1 MEILNFILGLGST
14 VMLPIII
21 FVFGLIMSAGFS
33 KSFKSGVTIGIGFT
47 GINLVITLL
56 TDQLGPVAQAMTER
70 LGLDLQVID
79 IGWPAMSS
87 ISWAWAAAGL
97 MIPIGLVINFVMLTL
112 KLTKTMNVDIWNYW
126 QFAFVGYAVT
136 TVSGSLPMGIIAA
149 SALSI
154 LALIL
159 ADYTQPFVEKFF
171 GMPGISFPHL
181 TALGFLPLVV
191 PLNWL
196 IDKIPGLNILAD
208 YTQPFVEKF
217 FGMPGIS
224 FPHLT
229 ALGFLPLVVPL
240 NWLID
245 KIPGLNRLN
254 ANPETIRKRFGIF
267 GEPMSMGLIIGLAL
281 GLLGGQKIDA
291 ILQLAITMA
300 AVMYLMPK
308 MVAILMEG
316 LIPISEAAREFM
328 AKHFGD
334 REIFIGLD
342 AAVSLGEPSVIAVG
356 LLLVPITILLAIVL
370 PGNKLLPFADLAVI
384 PFIDPVHR
392 MPDHCHVKGKCH
404 PGTDRGN
411 GRYGMC
417 ITDGNESGADRD
429 TDGPDCR
436 NQNAGG
442 SFPDRKPGPGKPDF
456 MAFR

>member
-21 FVFGLIMSAGFS
+21 FVFGLIMRAGFS

-196 IDKIPGLNILAD
+196 IDKIPGLN
-208 YTQPFVEKF
+208 K
-217 FGMPGIS
+217 
-224 FPHLT
+224 
-229 ALGFLPLVVPL
+229 
-240 NWLID
+240 
-245 KIPGLNRLN
+245 LN

-356 LLLVPITILLAIVL
+356 LLLVSITILLAIVL

-384 PFIDPVHR
+384 PFIVCLITAMSKGNVIRALIVGTVVMACVLLMATNLAPIETQMALTAGIK
-392 MPDHCHVKGKCH
+392 MPAGASQIGNLDRANLISWLFVKVFSLFG
-404 PGTDRGN
+404 
-411 GRYGMC
+411 
-417 ITDGNESGADRD
+417 
-429 TDGPDCR
+429 
-436 NQNAGG
+436 
-442 SFPDRKPGPGKPDF
+442 
-456 MAFR
+456 

>member
-21 FVFGLIMSAGFS
+21 FVFGLIMRAGFS

-196 IDKIPGLNILAD
+196 IDKIPGLN
-208 YTQPFVEKF
+208 K
-217 FGMPGIS
+217 
-224 FPHLT
+224 
-229 ALGFLPLVVPL
+229 
-240 NWLID
+240 
-245 KIPGLNRLN
+245 LN

-384 PFIDPVHR
+384 PFIVCLITAMSKGSVIRALIVGTVVMACVLLMATNLAPIETQMALTAGIK
-392 MPDHCHVKGKCH
+392 MPAGASQIGNLDRANLISWLFVKVFSLFG
-404 PGTDRGN
+404 
-411 GRYGMC
+411 
-417 ITDGNESGADRD
+417 
-429 TDGPDCR
+429 
-436 NQNAGG
+436 
-442 SFPDRKPGPGKPDF
+442 
-456 MAFR
+456 

>member
-21 FVFGLIMSAGFS
+21 FVFGLIMRAGFS

-136 TVSGSLPMGIIAA
+136 TVSGTLPMGIIAA

-196 IDKIPGLNILAD
+196 IDKIPGLN
-208 YTQPFVEKF
+208 K
-217 FGMPGIS
+217 
-224 FPHLT
+224 
-229 ALGFLPLVVPL
+229 
-240 NWLID
+240 
-245 KIPGLNRLN
+245 LN

-281 GLLGGQKIDA
+281 GILGGQKIDA
-291 ILQLAITMA
+291 VLKLAITMA

-384 PFIDPVHR
+384 PFIVCLITAMSKGNVIRALIVGTVVMACVLLMATNLAPIETQMALTAGIK
-392 MPDHCHVKGKCH
+392 MPAGASQIGNLDRANLISWLFVKIFSLFG
-404 PGTDRGN
+404 
-411 GRYGMC
+411 
-417 ITDGNESGADRD
+417 
-429 TDGPDCR
+429 
-436 NQNAGG
+436 
-442 SFPDRKPGPGKPDF
+442 
-456 MAFR
+456 

>member
-21 FVFGLIMSAGFS
+21 FVFGLIMRAGFS

-56 TDQLGPVAQAMTER
+56 TDQLGPVAQAMTQR

-97 MIPIGLVINFVMLTL
+97 MIPIGLVINFAMLTL

-136 TVSGSLPMGIIAA
+136 TVSGSLPMGIVAA

-159 ADYTQPFVEKFF
+159 ADYTQPYVEKFF

-196 IDKIPGLNILAD
+196 IDKIPGLN
-208 YTQPFVEKF
+208 K
-217 FGMPGIS
+217 
-224 FPHLT
+224 
-229 ALGFLPLVVPL
+229 
-240 NWLID
+240 
-245 KIPGLNRLN
+245 LN

-356 LLLVPITILLAIVL
+356 LLLVPITIFLAIIL

-384 PFIDPVHR
+384 PFIVCLITAMSKGNVIRALIVGTVVMACVLLMATNLAPIETQMALTAGIK
-392 MPDHCHVKGKCH
+392 MPAGASQIGNLDRANLISWLFVKIFSLFG
-404 PGTDRGN
+404 
-411 GRYGMC
+411 
-417 ITDGNESGADRD
+417 
-429 TDGPDCR
+429 
-436 NQNAGG
+436 
-442 SFPDRKPGPGKPDF
+442 
-456 MAFR
+456 

>member
-21 FVFGLIMSAGFS
+21 FVFGLIMRAGFS

-97 MIPIGLVINFVMLTL
+97 MIPIGLVINFAMLTL

-159 ADYTQPFVEKFF
+159 ADYTQPYVEKFF

-196 IDKIPGLNILAD
+196 IDKIPGLN
-208 YTQPFVEKF
+208 K
-217 FGMPGIS
+217 
-224 FPHLT
+224 
-229 ALGFLPLVVPL
+229 
-240 NWLID
+240 
-245 KIPGLNRLN
+245 LN

-281 GLLGGQKIDA
+281 GILGGQKIDA
-291 ILQLAITMA
+291 VLKLAITMA

-356 LLLVPITILLAIVL
+356 LLLVPITIFLAIIL

-384 PFIDPVHR
+384 PFIVCLITAMSKGNVIRALIVGTVVMACVLLMATNLAPIETQMALTAGIK
-392 MPDHCHVKGKCH
+392 MPAGASQIGNLDRANLISWLFVKIFSLFG
-404 PGTDRGN
+404 
-411 GRYGMC
+411 
-417 ITDGNESGADRD
+417 
-429 TDGPDCR
+429 
-436 NQNAGG
+436 
-442 SFPDRKPGPGKPDF
+442 
-456 MAFR
+456 

>member
-21 FVFGLIMSAGFS
+21 FVFGLIMRAGFS

-97 MIPIGLVINFVMLTL
+97 MIPNGLVINFVMLTL

-196 IDKIPGLNILAD
+196 IDKIPGLN
-208 YTQPFVEKF
+208 K
-217 FGMPGIS
+217 
-224 FPHLT
+224 
-229 ALGFLPLVVPL
+229 
-240 NWLID
+240 
-245 KIPGLNRLN
+245 LN

-281 GLLGGQKIDA
+281 GILGGQKIDA
-291 ILQLAITMA
+291 VLKLAITMA

-384 PFIDPVHR
+384 PFIVCLITAMSKGNVIRALIVGTVVMACVLLMATNLAPIETQMALTAGIK
-392 MPDHCHVKGKCH
+392 MPAGASQIGNLDRANLISWLFVKIFSLFG
-404 PGTDRGN
+404 
-411 GRYGMC
+411 
-417 ITDGNESGADRD
+417 
-429 TDGPDCR
+429 
-436 NQNAGG
+436 
-442 SFPDRKPGPGKPDF
+442 
-456 MAFR
+456 

>member
-1 MEILNFILGLGST
+1 MEVLNFILGLGST

-21 FVFGLIMSAGFS
+21 FVFGLIMRTGFS

-97 MIPIGLVINFVMLTL
+97 MIPIGLVINFAMLTL

-154 LALIL
+154 LALVL
-159 ADYTQPFVEKFF
+159 ADYTQPYVEKFF

-196 IDKIPGLNILAD
+196 IDKIPGLNKL
-208 YTQPFVEKF
+208 
-217 FGMPGIS
+217 S
-224 FPHLT
+224 
-229 ALGFLPLVVPL
+229 
-240 NWLID
+240 
-245 KIPGLNRLN
+245 

-356 LLLVPITILLAIVL
+356 LLLVPITIFLAIIL

-384 PFIDPVHR
+384 PFIVCLITAMSKGNVIRALIVGTVVMACVLLMATNLAPIETQMALTAGIK
-392 MPDHCHVKGKCH
+392 MPAGASQIGNLDRANLISWLFVKIFSLFG
-404 PGTDRGN
+404 
-411 GRYGMC
+411 
-417 ITDGNESGADRD
+417 
-429 TDGPDCR
+429 
-436 NQNAGG
+436 
-442 SFPDRKPGPGKPDF
+442 
-456 MAFR
+456 

>member
-21 FVFGLIMSAGFS
+21 FVFGLIMRAGFS

-196 IDKIPGLNILAD
+196 IDKIPGLN
-208 YTQPFVEKF
+208 K
-217 FGMPGIS
+217 
-224 FPHLT
+224 
-229 ALGFLPLVVPL
+229 
-240 NWLID
+240 
-245 KIPGLNRLN
+245 LN

-281 GLLGGQKIDA
+281 GILGGQKIDA
-291 ILQLAITMA
+291 VLKLAITMA

-384 PFIDPVHR
+384 PFIVCLITAMSKGNVIRALIVGTVVMACVLLMATNLAPIETQMALTAGIK
-392 MPDHCHVKGKCH
+392 MPAGASQIGNLDRANLISWLFVKIFSLFG
-404 PGTDRGN
+404 
-411 GRYGMC
+411 
-417 ITDGNESGADRD
+417 
-429 TDGPDCR
+429 
-436 NQNAGG
+436 
-442 SFPDRKPGPGKPDF
+442 
-456 MAFR
+456 

>member
-21 FVFGLIMSAGFS
+21 FVFGLIMRAGFS

-56 TDQLGPVAQAMTER
+56 TDQLGPVAQAMTKR

-196 IDKIPGLNILAD
+196 IDKIPGLN
-208 YTQPFVEKF
+208 K
-217 FGMPGIS
+217 
-224 FPHLT
+224 
-229 ALGFLPLVVPL
+229 
-240 NWLID
+240 
-245 KIPGLNRLN
+245 LN

-384 PFIDPVHR
+384 PFIVCLITAMSKGNVIRALIVGTVVMACVLLMATNLAPIETQMALTAGIKMSAGASQIGNLDR
-392 MPDHCHVKGKCH
+392 ANLISWLFVKVFSLFG
-404 PGTDRGN
+404 
-411 GRYGMC
+411 
-417 ITDGNESGADRD
+417 
-429 TDGPDCR
+429 
-436 NQNAGG
+436 
-442 SFPDRKPGPGKPDF
+442 
-456 MAFR
+456 

>member
-21 FVFGLIMSAGFS
+21 FVFGLIMRAGFS

-196 IDKIPGLNILAD
+196 IDKIPGLN
-208 YTQPFVEKF
+208 
-217 FGMPGIS
+217 
-224 FPHLT
+224 
-229 ALGFLPLVVPL
+229 
-240 NWLID
+240 
-245 KIPGLNRLN
+245 RLN

-291 ILQLAITMA
+291 ILQLAITMD

-328 AKHFGD
+328 AKYFGD

-384 PFIDPVHR
+384 PFIVCLITAMSKGNVIRALIVGTVVMACVLLMATNLAPIETQMALTAGIK
-392 MPDHCHVKGKCH
+392 MPAGASQIGNLDRANLISWLFVKVFSLFG
-404 PGTDRGN
+404 
-411 GRYGMC
+411 
-417 ITDGNESGADRD
+417 
-429 TDGPDCR
+429 
-436 NQNAGG
+436 
-442 SFPDRKPGPGKPDF
+442 
-456 MAFR
+456 

>member
-1 MEILNFILGLGST
+1 MEVLNFILGLGST

-21 FVFGLIMSAGFS
+21 FVFGLIMRAGFS

-97 MIPIGLVINFVMLTL
+97 MIPIGLVINFAMLTL

-154 LALIL
+154 LALVL
-159 ADYTQPFVEKFF
+159 ADYTQPYVEKFF

-196 IDKIPGLNILAD
+196 IDKIPGLNKL
-208 YTQPFVEKF
+208 
-217 FGMPGIS
+217 S
-224 FPHLT
+224 
-229 ALGFLPLVVPL
+229 
-240 NWLID
+240 
-245 KIPGLNRLN
+245 

-356 LLLVPITILLAIVL
+356 LLLVPITIFLAIIL

-384 PFIDPVHR
+384 PFIVCLITAMSKGNVIRALIVGTVVMACVLLMATNLAPIETQMALTAGIK
-392 MPDHCHVKGKCH
+392 MPAGASSIGNLDRANLISWLFVKIFSLFG
-404 PGTDRGN
+404 
-411 GRYGMC
+411 
-417 ITDGNESGADRD
+417 
-429 TDGPDCR
+429 
-436 NQNAGG
+436 
-442 SFPDRKPGPGKPDF
+442 
-456 MAFR
+456 

>member
-1 MEILNFILGLGST
+1 
-14 VMLPIII
+14 MLPIII
-21 FVFGLIMSAGFS
+21 FVFGLIMRAGFS

-97 MIPIGLVINFVMLTL
+97 MIPIGLVINFAMLTL

-154 LALIL
+154 LALVL
-159 ADYTQPFVEKFF
+159 ADYTQPYVEKFF

-196 IDKIPGLNILAD
+196 IDKIPGLNKL
-208 YTQPFVEKF
+208 
-217 FGMPGIS
+217 S
-224 FPHLT
+224 
-229 ALGFLPLVVPL
+229 
-240 NWLID
+240 
-245 KIPGLNRLN
+245 

-281 GLLGGQKIDA
+281 GILGGQKIDA
-291 ILQLAITMA
+291 VLKLAITMA

-384 PFIDPVHR
+384 PFIVCLITAMSKGNVIRALIVGTVVMACVLLMATNLAPIETQMALTAGIK
-392 MPDHCHVKGKCH
+392 MPAGASQIGNLDRANLISWLFVK
-404 PGTDRGN
+404 
-411 GRYGMC
+411 
-417 ITDGNESGADRD
+417 IF
-429 TDGPDCR
+429 
-436 NQNAGG
+436 
-442 SFPDRKPGPGKPDF
+442 SFFG
-456 MAFR
+456 

>member
-1 MEILNFILGLGST
+1 MEVLNFILGLGST

-21 FVFGLIMSAGFS
+21 FVFGLIMRAGFS

-97 MIPIGLVINFVMLTL
+97 MIPIGLVINFAMLTL

-154 LALIL
+154 LALEL
-159 ADYTQPFVEKFF
+159 ADYTQPYVEKFF

-196 IDKIPGLNILAD
+196 IDKIPGLNKL
-208 YTQPFVEKF
+208 
-217 FGMPGIS
+217 S
-224 FPHLT
+224 
-229 ALGFLPLVVPL
+229 
-240 NWLID
+240 
-245 KIPGLNRLN
+245 

-356 LLLVPITILLAIVL
+356 LLLVPITIFLAIIL

-384 PFIDPVHR
+384 PFIVCLITAMSKGNVIRALIVGTVVMACVLLMATNLAPIETQMALTAGIK
-392 MPDHCHVKGKCH
+392 MPAGASQIGNLDRANLISWLFVKIFSLFG
-404 PGTDRGN
+404 
-411 GRYGMC
+411 
-417 ITDGNESGADRD
+417 
-429 TDGPDCR
+429 
-436 NQNAGG
+436 
-442 SFPDRKPGPGKPDF
+442 
-456 MAFR
+456 

>member
-21 FVFGLIMSAGFS
+21 FVFGLIMRAGFS

-196 IDKIPGLNILAD
+196 IDKIPGLN
-208 YTQPFVEKF
+208 K
-217 FGMPGIS
+217 
-224 FPHLT
+224 
-229 ALGFLPLVVPL
+229 
-240 NWLID
+240 
-245 KIPGLNRLN
+245 LN

-281 GLLGGQKIDA
+281 GILGGQKIDA
-291 ILQLAITMA
+291 VLKLAITMA

-384 PFIDPVHR
+384 PFIVCLITAMSKGNVIRALIVGTVVMACGLLMATNLAPIETQMALTAGIK
-392 MPDHCHVKGKCH
+392 MPAGASQIGNLDRANLISWLFVKIFSLFG
-404 PGTDRGN
+404 
-411 GRYGMC
+411 
-417 ITDGNESGADRD
+417 
-429 TDGPDCR
+429 
-436 NQNAGG
+436 
-442 SFPDRKPGPGKPDF
+442 
-456 MAFR
+456 

>member
-21 FVFGLIMSAGFS
+21 FVFGLIMRAGFS

-56 TDQLGPVAQAMTER
+56 TDQLGPVAQAMTKR

-196 IDKIPGLNILAD
+196 IDKIPGIN
-208 YTQPFVEKF
+208 K
-217 FGMPGIS
+217 
-224 FPHLT
+224 
-229 ALGFLPLVVPL
+229 
-240 NWLID
+240 
-245 KIPGLNRLN
+245 LN

-384 PFIDPVHR
+384 PFIVCLITAMSKGNVIRALIVGTVVMACVLLMATNLAPIETQMALTAGIK
-392 MPDHCHVKGKCH
+392 MPAGASQIGNLDRANLISWLFVKVFSLFG
-404 PGTDRGN
+404 
-411 GRYGMC
+411 
-417 ITDGNESGADRD
+417 
-429 TDGPDCR
+429 
-436 NQNAGG
+436 
-442 SFPDRKPGPGKPDF
+442 
-456 MAFR
+456 